1 MVLGI
6 FAQSNQLGAAI
17 NALLQAG
24 FREEQIYY
32 AGEPLTTSG
41 SFTRLPSLFS
51 RQQLP
56 RGGGAEDLVRLGVPL
71 TQAQSCYQA
80 YETGQSI
87 LAVQATERQEQ
98 SADLL
103 RQASGTVV
111 LPD

>member
-24 FREEQIYY
+24 F
-32 AGEPLTTSG
+32 S
-41 SFTRLPSLFS
+41 
-51 RQQLP
+51 
-56 RGGGAEDLVRLGVPL
+56 
-71 TQAQSCYQA
+71 

-87 LAVQATERQEQ
+87 VAVQATERQEQ

-103 RQASGTVV
+103 RQAGGTVV